1 MYLVLENV
9 FKWFKSAKQRSRTA
23 SRLWITWSDS
33 EMVDTVS
40 HLWIPVHLQ
49 LINPMSLIEI
59 IIVET
64 TDWNNICCCLEKIYP
79 ICLLKVLWRGCT
91 VRGLQRRCFV
101 VVVAKRLRS
110 KQWDVWP
117 EGDER
122 TILLHLSIIEPASP
136 SVSGTVQQPEHTDTS
151 QWILN

>member
-1 MYLVLENV
+1 M
-9 FKWFKSAKQRSRTA
+9 
-23 SRLWITWSDS
+23 
-33 EMVDTVS
+33 
-40 HLWIPVHLQ
+40 
-49 LINPMSLIEI
+49 
-59 IIVET
+59 
-64 TDWNNICCCLEKIYP
+64 
-79 ICLLKVLWRGCT
+79 
-91 VRGLQRRCFV
+91 RGLQRRCFV